1 MLHGLVHFLPQGDN
15 VVKNGIIRI
24 QVCVFCLDEDNFSFC
39 DKCSKVVCL
48 TDDFFDSRSCMDLC
62 EGCDKWFCN
71 KCQKDQGFEFC
82 MHCGEKRFQ
91 STDGCLVRMGTFT
104 KPMCA
109 SNILLSFSPLTSFL
123 RCGARQ
129 ETNISVRI
137 ASKHARCAMR
147 MSARDACVT
156 GGSLAMRLSVPLWQ
170 RPITDFFKT
179 THAKTAVDSIK
190 SVSARLFR
198 QKLITDFLPRMT
210 AFVSVP
216 VPYYG

>member
-1 MLHGLVHFLPQGDN
+1 M
-15 VVKNGIIRI
+15 VKNGIIRI

-71 KCQKDQGFEFC
+71 KCQKDQGFEFW
-82 MHCGEKRFQ
+82 MHCGEKRIQ

-147 MSARDACVT
+147 MSAMDACVT
-156 GGSLAMRLSVPLWQ
+156 AWMDIARGAEKGISMSWLLRVSHCTCFALMAVANLAVLR
-170 RPITDFFKT
+170 
-179 THAKTAVDSIK
+179 
-190 SVSARLFR
+190 
-198 QKLITDFLPRMT
+198 
-210 AFVSVP
+210 
-216 VPYYG
+216 